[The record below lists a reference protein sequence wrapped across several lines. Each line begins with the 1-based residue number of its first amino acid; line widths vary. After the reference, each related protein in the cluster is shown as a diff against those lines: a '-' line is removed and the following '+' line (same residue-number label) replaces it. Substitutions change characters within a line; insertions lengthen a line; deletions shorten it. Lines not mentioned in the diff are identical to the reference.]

1 MIGQVKGKVEQ
12 KEGGGEGENGRQRG
26 HRGGG
31 RRRKVEQKHMVWKNC
46 KFERFSQAQKDGN
59 VVVYLPNIGALH
71 VIIL

>member
-31 RRRKVEQKHMVWKNC
+31 RRRKVEQMHMVWRNC
-46 KFERFSQAQKDGN
+46 QFEGVS
-59 VVVYLPNIGALH
+59 
-71 VIIL
+71 

>member
-12 KEGGGEGENGRQRG
+12 KGVGGEGENGRGRG
-26 HRGGG
+26 HTGG

-46 KFERFSQAQKDGN
+46 KFKRFSQAQKDGN

>member
-1 MIGQVKGKVEQ
+1 MTRLVKGKVEQ
-12 KEGGGEGENGRQRG
+12 KGLGGEGKNGRVRG
-26 HRGGG
+26 HPGG
-31 RRRKVEQKHMVWKNC
+31 RRKVEQNHMVWKNC

>member
-1 MIGQVKGKVEQ
+1 MTRLVKGTVEQ
-12 KEGGGEGENGRQRG
+12 KGLGGEGKNGRARG
-26 HRGGG
+26 HTGG
-31 RRRKVEQKHMVWKNC
+31 RRKVEQKHMVWKNC

>member
-1 MIGQVKGKVEQ
+1 MTRLVKGKVEQ
-12 KEGGGEGENGRQRG
+12 KGLGGEGKNGRARG
-26 HRGGG
+26 HRGG
-31 RRRKVEQKHMVWKNC
+31 RRKVEQKHMVWKNC